1 MHVIPFEMLHSF
13 ILKASLFL
21 VKVVTLKSGSSLKG
35 VLKSEH
41 KFSVEINSKTL
52 FDFFIS
58 ALLFSRMARDKNEI
72 Q

>member
-52 FDFFIS
+52 FDFFYFS
-58 ALLFSRMARDKNEI
+58 VALLPYGKG
-72 Q
+72 QK